1 MAHTME
7 GEHTQ
12 QVWLTDA
19 ELETVTK
26 AVRLYR
32 NQLLY
37 WMLPETR
44 ARAEALQKRL
54 EELQ

>member
-1 MAHTME
+1 ME